1 MIFASLIFLYLF
13 LPANLI
19 IYFLTK
25 NSKARNLVL
34 LGFSLFFYAW
44 GEPLWVF
51 VMMLTA
57 LADYLFG
64 LLIEGYRG
72 KWQAKLGLVLSLVI
86 NLGLLA
92 TVKYAGF
99 ITESLNSLFVLCRLP
114 VLLTVPDRKSVV

>member
-86 NLGLLA
+86 NLGLLV

-99 ITESLNSLFVLCRLP
+99 ITESLNSLFV
-114 VLLTVPDRKSVV
+114 DRKSVV

>member
-1 MIFASLIFLYLF
+1 MIFASLVFLYLF

-57 LADYLFG
+57 LADYLLG

-72 KWQAKLGLVLSLVI
+72 KWQAKLGLILS
-86 NLGLLA
+86 
-92 TVKYAGF
+92 
-99 ITESLNSLFVLCRLP
+99 
-114 VLLTVPDRKSVV
+114 LTVPFGSTAEAHLPDGREGSLPAGEYRFRILLTEEHENGGTDA